1 MPFQCFMAVLTSQQ
15 TFLCACL
22 FNRLPQSP
30 HRFVVQ
36 GAILKFAYIP
46 RPLIFFQILLFLFR
60 EAVVIVLEKI
70 FQKDSD
76 VFFSRAQ
83 RRHFNLQ
90 HIQTVIQ
97 VLPKALFFNSLQK
110 ILIRRRDDPHVQID
124 HPIAANTHDLPLL
137 NDTQQLRLHSRRNIS
152 DLVQKNRPVIR
163 PFKITDFP
171 VFVRSGKRAADIA
184 EELGFQQIFG
194 DRCTVHADKRSV
206 LTL

>member
-1 MPFQCFMAVLTSQQ
+1 MTLRSSRM
-15 TFLCACL
+15 
-22 FNRLPQSP
+22 LPVHGICRSISTAFFI
-30 HRFVVQ
+30 HRFSRHV
-36 GAILKFAYIP
+36 
-46 RPLIFFQILLFLFR
+46 
-60 EAVVIVLEKI
+60 
-70 FQKDSD
+70 
-76 VFFSRAQ
+76 VFFADHIDKVIDQQGNILRVFAQGVGTLIRITPIRWKRSSRKFSF
-83 RRHFNLQ
+83 FNLFS
-90 HIQTVIQ
+90 Q
-97 VLPKALFFNSLQK
+97 VLV
-110 ILIRRRDDPHVQID
+110 RRRDDPHVQID